1 MPRMIFIEPKAPNLH
16 IFTQFQLPRLGNYI
30 LATLLRNKGWEVDV
44 WNEALGALDYDQ
56 LHGTDMVG
64 ISTITSTAPRA
75 YAMADRIRAMGIAV
89 IMGGPHVTFLAEE
102 ALAHADFVIRG
113 EGEVALSAFVD
124 QWQGE
129 RQWAQVPGLSY
140 EKRGVIIHNTQAAA
154 VEDLDTLPH
163 PDPALILRDVRSV
176 AGHKVIPVQTSRGCP
191 FDCAF
196 CSVTGMFG
204 RRYRFRST
212 EHILEELRQYD
223 HPKHTLFFYD
233 DNFTAHPARA
243 KALLRAMIAEG
254 FKFQWST
261 QVRVD
266 VARDEELMALMKEA
280 GCHTVYI
287 GFESVNPE
295 SLKAMKKGQDLDEIK
310 TCIRL
315 LKRRGIHIHGMFVY
329 GFDED
334 NWATVKE
341 TVRFA
346 RKARLTSAQF
356 LILTPLPGSE
366 TFETLN
372 RQGRIQFRDW
382 NLYDAHHAVF
392 QPMGFSLAE
401 LQRAQIFSHARFYSK
416 KESLLRMCRLNVV
429 HVAIARYARQINR
442 LWKRKNRTFLKALD
456 LLKTPGP
463 VSITLD
469 YREQVE
475 L

>member
-1 MPRMIFIEPKAPNLH
+1 M
-16 IFTQFQLPRLGNYI
+16 
-30 LATLLRNKGWEVDV
+30 
-44 WNEALGALDYDQ
+44 
-56 LHGTDMVG
+56 
-64 ISTITSTAPRA
+64 
-75 YAMADRIRAMGIAV
+75 
-89 IMGGPHVTFLAEE
+89 
-102 ALAHADFVIRG
+102 
-113 EGEVALSAFVD
+113 
-124 QWQGE
+124 
-129 RQWAQVPGLSY
+129 
-140 EKRGVIIHNTQAAA
+140 
-154 VEDLDTLPH
+154 
-163 PDPALILRDVRSV
+163 
-176 AGHKVIPVQTSRGCP
+176 
-191 FDCAF
+191 
-196 CSVTGMFG
+196 
-204 RRYRFRST
+204 
-212 EHILEELRQYD
+212 
-223 HPKHTLFFYD
+223 
-233 DNFTAHPARA
+233 
-243 KALLRAMIAEG
+243 
-254 FKFQWST
+254 
-261 QVRVD
+261 
-266 VARDEELMALMKEA
+266 
-280 GCHTVYI
+280 YI